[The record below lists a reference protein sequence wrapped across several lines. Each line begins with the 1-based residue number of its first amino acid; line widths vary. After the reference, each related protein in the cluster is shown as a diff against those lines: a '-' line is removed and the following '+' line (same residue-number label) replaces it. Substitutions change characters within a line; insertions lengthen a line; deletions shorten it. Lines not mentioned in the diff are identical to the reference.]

1 MLMLENLEALHAFAL
16 YPLVGEDVLVAVPLA
31 LEVVLALLAV
41 LVVVLVGLDL
51 ERLAAIPGTL
61 MDVRQPPLFHP
72 LNVAWIAVLIG
83 IHLANVLPRDV
94 LATTAAK
101 WAILS

>member
-1 MLMLENLEALHAFAL
+1 MLMLENWEALHAFAL
-16 YPLVGEDVLVAVPLA
+16 YPLVGEDVLEVVPLA
-31 LEVVLALLAV
+31 LEVVLVLAV
-41 LVVVLVGLDL
+41 LVAVLVGLDR

-61 MDVRQPPLFHP
+61 MDERQPPSFHP
-72 LNVAWIAVLIG
+72 LNVAWTAVLIG
-83 IHLANVLPRDV
+83 ILLVNVLPKDV